1 MVREDDQNYQT
12 FVELLADIVLEQIRL
27 GESPTVEE
35 QGFEKD

>member
-1 MVREDDQNYQT
+1 MVREDDQNYHT
-12 FVELLADIVLEQIRL
+12 FVELLADIVLEQIQL